1 MLIFVSFLLG
11 AVTIIMAVHGGIL
24 AAAEKRNKRWF
35 WFYGIVSV
43 VLLVVQAIYLHR
55 DETANHSEI
64 GELKGSITNLRD
76 QLSTLSNA
84 LKLQVSIDDI
94 HHLEQVIREGFSSI
108 EDLCKNPSK
117 SSSPIPPTSPILPP
131 AVVEH
136 VRIIQRR
143 AASENPKAHTDYR
156 SYSNLMSRFSRLPSR
171 WSAIMRFPM
180 ARL

>member
-1 MLIFVSFLLG
+1 M
-11 AVTIIMAVHGGIL
+11 

-180 ARL
+180 ARLLSSGRAHT